1 MFTVYV
7 LYSPKYDKIYIGVT
21 SNIQQRMISHNQLGK
36 KGWTIRYRPWQIV
49 HTELFQNKQ
58 QALKREKE
66 LKSAKGRAFVRTLIA
81 SGSYRI
87 SFKSCGLSIQFGQS
101 EQEEIDISDTSELTS
116 EGFYL
121 RIE

>member
-21 SNIQQRMISHNQLGK
+21 SNIQQRMISHNQVGK

-66 LKSAKGRAFVRTLIA
+66 LKSAKGRAFVRTLIT
-81 SGSYRI
+81 SDH
-87 SFKSCGLSIQFGQS
+87 QFG
-101 EQEEIDISDTSELTS
+101 
-116 EGFYL
+116 
-121 RIE
+121 